1 MHEYGH
7 YLQSQDYGFG
17 YLFSVGIPSIWDLTF
32 LGGKNLD
39 DKGYTK
45 HDLKWFERD
54 ASYRGNMYFK
64 GLYHYWD
71 YKKYPIEYP
80 Y

>member
-1 MHEYGH
+1 MKHS
-7 YLQSQDYGFG
+7 LLLLLS
-17 YLFSVGIPSIWDLTF
+17 LIPFI
-32 LGGKNLD
+32 GQ
-39 DKGYTK
+39 GYTK